1 MSPLDAL
8 ASVWRRMEEV
18 NPALN
23 AVVTHDYQSALQAAT
38 ASNQRWQQGRPLS
51 ALDGVPFTVKDNIP
65 VAGMRST
72 FGSRLYADHVPLR
85 DELPVARLR
94 AAGAVLLGKT
104 NTPEFALQGYTD
116 NALFGVT
123 RNPWDLSLTPG
134 GSSGGAVAAVAAG
147 IGPIAL
153 ATDGGGSIRR
163 PCAHTA
169 CTGFKPSAGRVPR
182 SDGFPAFLHDFEVVG
197 PIAPFSA
204 LDSRSGSWRHQ
215 DFSVLVASPSRI
227 LLLTAL
233 GLAPVDAETRTST
246 EGAARVLESLGHQI
260 ETEVPEG
267 LTALICAVNDLAW
280 PVISQS
286 GLAWFLGTHF
296 SSRVGEISPAL
307 MQLLQA
313 GRQHSGASYAHALD
327 LVQRLRNSLS
337 VLFERID
344 FLLLPA
350 AAALPW
356 AADQSHPPVIDGM
369 VVGPRG
375 HAVFTAF
382 VNAAGLPALALPAKP
397 SALGLPIGV
406 QLVGGQGDD
415 ARLCSVGLQY
425 QQAAPWQPLWQSQ
438 PKRPLPSILQTTGMH
453 FA

>member
-1 MSPLDAL
+1 
-8 ASVWRRMEEV
+8 
-18 NPALN
+18 
-23 AVVTHDYQSALQAAT
+23 
-38 ASNQRWQQGRPLS
+38 
-51 ALDGVPFTVKDNIP
+51 
-65 VAGMRST
+65 MRST
-72 FGSRLYADHVPLR
+72 FGSGLYADHVPLR

-134 GSSGGAVAAVAAG
+134 GSSGGAVSAVAAG

-163 PCAHTA
+163 PCAHNG
-169 CTGFKPSAGRVPR
+169 CTGLKPSAGRVPR
-182 SDGFPAFLHDFEVVG
+182 SGGFPAFLHDFEVVG
-197 PIAPFSA
+197 PIARDVNDLTLVMDLIAPFSA

-215 DFSVLVASPSRI
+215 DFSVPVASPSRI
-227 LLLTAL
+227 LLLTDL
-233 GLAPVDAETRTST
+233 GLTPVDAETRTST
-246 EGAARVLESLGHQI
+246 EGAARMLESLGHQI
-260 ETEVPEG
+260 EADVPEE
-267 LTALICAVNDLAW
+267 LTVLICAVNELAW

-286 GLAWFLGTHF
+286 GLAWFLDTHF
-296 SSRVGEISPAL
+296 SSRLGEISPAL
-307 MQLLQA
+307 EQLLLA
-313 GRQHSGASYAHALD
+313 GRQHSGASYAYALD

-344 FLLLPA
+344 FLLLPS

-356 AADQSHPPVIDGM
+356 AADQSHPPFINGVA
-369 VVGPRG
+369 VGPRG

-406 QLVGGQGDD
+406 QLIGRQGDD

-425 QQAAPWQPLWQSQ
+425 QQDAPWPPLWQNH
-438 PKRPLPSILQTTGMH
+438 PERPLASIHPITGMQ